1 MYRRRIAYRCGRVP
15 LVYTREVCAFPI
27 SNVSILDKLALVGS
41 FNDIVNVIA
50 KNLSYIE
57 LLQNCPRQN
66 FFFRIQESRVRRKF
80 LPATWKKYLAR
91 VAPLPQ
97 ERDQATSNE

>member
-66 FFFRIQESRVRRKF
+66 FFFQNSGVQSAQEVSACDLEKI
-80 LPATWKKYLAR
+80 P
-91 VAPLPQ
+91 
-97 ERDQATSNE
+97 S